1 MSTQDKTRFTTLPS
15 LCELKGKNQI
25 SIIEKHRDCYLILR
39 IGQQKSQTDADVG
52 LLETDAAVPEVDA
65 GLPETDVGVPE
76 TLVGESETDAD
87 YLPSKL
93 KITDTIYKTVDN
105 NSRCDIL

>member
-1 MSTQDKTRFTTLPS
+1 MSTELNLEILHDAESVLSWSNESTS
-15 LCELKGKNQI
+15 L
-25 SIIEKHRDCYLILR
+25 DYYLILR